1 MAANDNERTSPPF
14 AAVAPGMDLPATLVA
29 QVLRHLGIAPG
40 RPDIRQLNRLLHQYS
55 RRVPWESASRR
66 VRRAT
71 RQTPEASAQWPV
83 AFWNTAMATGLGG
96 TCFESNYAFM
106 ALLRALGYHGYLTIN
121 NMGATL
127 GCHTALV
134 IALEGGTYLAD
145 VGYPIPRALPVRP
158 AQLVRSTGPYHTYLV
173 WPDPEHGVARYQIE
187 RTRHPNRNV
196 FTLIDQPVSDE
207 IYRQALVN
215 DYGPG
220 GLFLDRVVIN
230 KYMAVAGRGERLCRF
245 NSRSRPWQIEVFAPQ
260 GAEMP
265 HPLPEEA
272 EPAAAVLGQWFGMD
286 EGVLASALAD
296 ETPVVIAGEMTSKL

>member
-1 MAANDNERTSPPF
+1 
-14 AAVAPGMDLPATLVA
+14 
-29 QVLRHLGIAPG
+29 VLHHLGVAPG

-71 RQTPEASAQWPV
+71 RQTPAACAHWPV
-83 AFWNTAMATGLGG
+83 AFWEAAVTTGMGG

-106 ALLRALGYHGYLTIN
+106 ALLRALGYEGYLTIN
-121 NMGATL
+121 NMGATQA
-127 GCHTALV
+127 CHTALV
-134 IALEGGTYLAD
+134 IALEGGSYLAD

-173 WPDPEHGVARYQIE
+173 WPDPENGVARYQIE

-196 FTLIDQPVSDE
+196 FTLIDQPVSDAT
-207 IYRQALVN
+207 YRQALVN

-230 KYMAVAGRGERLCRF
+230 KYMTVAGRGERLCRF
-245 NSRSRPWQIEVFAPQ
+245 NSQARPWQIEIFGPH
-260 GAEMP
+260 GAEMS
-265 HPLPEEA
+265 HPLPVKA
-272 EPAAAVLGQWFGMD
+272 GPAAAALGQWFEME

-296 ETPVVIAGEMTSKL
+296 DSSIIVASEMTSTL